1 MSKQPALSRWFA
13 RAALLTVWVGPLLGL
28 LGPHVDPS
36 VESFVFWQLRLPRV
50 IAGLLVG
57 ASLGLAGAVTQAL
70 FRNPLA
76 TPSTTGTLAGATL
89 GVLSALVMGVGAQ
102 STGMPVLALCAF
114 VGALAASALVFAAA
128 SSRRLVI
135 ADILLIGIAVTLAA
149 TSLATVIEDRANSP
163 ALVAASRW
171 SLGHLA
177 QIGYG
182 QIKLAAPPLVLCWIV
197 LLAQARPLQLLVLGD
212 DLAHSRGVA
221 VRRARLLSIAAC
233 SLLVATV
240 VAWCG
245 PIAFVGLIVPAIVRL
260 AINANQRT
268 VLPGSLLTGAA
279 LLSFCDALARL
290 ISSEHE
296 FPVGVI
302 TAALGA
308 PVLVALIAL
317 RSSRKLG

>member
-1 MSKQPALSRWFA
+1 MTHRVGMSRWIGRVA
-13 RAALLTVWVGPLLGL
+13 MVAVWLGPVLGL
-28 LGPHVDPS
+28 LGPHFDQNIA
-36 VESFVFWQLRLPRV
+36 SFVFWQLRMPRV
-50 IAGLLVG
+50 MAGLLVG

-89 GVLSALVMGVGAQ
+89 GALVALVVGA
-102 STGMPVLALCAF
+102 SAHAPSMPVVALCAF
-114 VGALAASALVFAAA
+114 VGALVASAFVFAAA
-128 SSRRLVI
+128 SNHRLRTP
-135 ADILLIGIAVTLAA
+135 DILLVGIAVTLAA
-149 TSLATVIEDRANSP
+149 TSLATVVEDRANSP

-177 QIGYG
+177 QVGFD
-182 QIKLAAPPLVLCWIV
+182 QIKLASPILLVCWVI
-197 LLAQARPLQLLVLGD
+197 LLLQVRPLQLLVLGE
-212 DLAHSRGVA
+212 DLAHSRGVN
-221 VRRARLLSIAAC
+221 VRRARLMSIGAC

-260 AINANQRT
+260 ALGANQRT
-268 VLPGSLLTGAA
+268 VLVGSLLTGAA
-279 LLSFCDALARL
+279 LLSLCDAVGRL
-290 ISSEHE
+290 VSSQHE
-296 FPVGVI
+296 LPVGVV

-317 RSSRKLG
+317 RPAR

>member
-1 MSKQPALSRWFA
+1 MKYPAGVGRWLGRIA
-13 RAALLTVWVGPLLGL
+13 MVVVWLGPVLGL
-28 LGPHVDPS
+28 LGPHLDAG
-36 VESFVFWQLRLPRV
+36 VEAFVFWQLRVPRV
-50 IAGLLVG
+50 VAGLVVG
-57 ASLGLAGAVTQAL
+57 ATLGLAGAVTQAL

-89 GVLSALVMGVGAQ
+89 GALVALVVGA
-102 STGMPVLALCAF
+102 SGHAPSMPVLALSAF
-114 VGALAASALVFAAA
+114 IGALAASAFVFIAA
-128 SSRRLVI
+128 SSRRLGVP
-135 ADILLIGIAVTLAA
+135 DILLIGIAVTLAA
-149 TSLATVIEDRANSP
+149 TSMATVVEDRADSP

-182 QIKLAAPPLVLCWIV
+182 NIKLATPVLVVCW
-197 LLAQARPLQLLVLGD
+197 LLLLSQIRPLQLLVLGEE
-212 DLAHSRGVA
+212 LAHTRGVS
-221 VRRARLLSIAAC
+221 VRRARLISIGAC
-233 SLLVATV
+233 SLAVATV

-245 PIAFVGLIVPAIVRL
+245 PIAFIGLIVPAIVRL
-260 AINANQRT
+260 ALGANQRT

-279 LLSFCDALARL
+279 LLSFCDAMGRL
-290 ISSEHE
+290 ISSQHE

-317 RSSRKLG
+317 RAAR